1 MGVRSELFCHGC
13 DSYVQFTLDDS
24 LDGNHKIVCPN
35 CGHEHYRVIKNGEI
49 TGDRYNPYCKN
60 VYSTTQVSWTNTST
74 YTTYSTGVS
83 GGADATGG
91 DVFLYGSWMNTT
103 SSGG

>member
-1 MGVRSELFCHGC
+1 MEVRSELWCHGC

-24 LDGNHKIVCPN
+24 LDGNHKIVCPK
-35 CGHEHYRVIKNGEI
+35 CGHGHFRVIENGEI

-60 VYSTTQVSWTNTST
+60 VYYTTQVNYTNAST
-74 YTTYSTGVS
+74 YVTYSS
-83 GGADATGG
+83 GATTAAAGST
-91 DVFLYGSWMNTT
+91 FTYQSWMNTT